1 MITYKKNK
9 KIEFLLK
16 VELKNY
22 HLDADY
28 NYFNQEL
35 KEIIKKEILSVK
47 DNGEKYVVIKRSSE
61 DDRIILIRIGI
72 EKDNY
77 DKKILQKFVNS
88 LSDDNSAA
96 NRILIPQKY
105 SSGVYSKAI
114 KKGTLEL
121 IESNA
126 EEGE

>member
-28 NYFNQEL
+28 NYFNQKLE
-35 KEIIKKEILSVK
+35 EIVKKDILSVK
-47 DNGEKYVVIKRSSE
+47 YNGEKYVVIKHSSE

-96 NRILIPQKY
+96 NRILIPQKD